1 VTKEVTAR
9 SARSTARTRR
19 SSRPIRQAESPE
31 DATPASEA
39 PIQGAGEMASRP
51 RPLPLRTPRVA
62 EAVAAHLRLRIL
74 EGELADGAELPPEAV
89 LLQQFPASRPSLREA
104 FRILETEGLLT
115 VRRGKVGGFIVRS
128 PTPDTAA
135 YHMGLLLHSR
145 AIPMPDLAEA
155 RNLLEPWCA
164 EQAALRPDRAEVGA
178 RLRKVNDMAAECVE
192 DGPAFTEAAGRFHE
206 ALVDAAGNQTLRMFA
221 GMMEAIWSVQER
233 GWARKAADDSSYPNI
248 ALRQSVLK
256 AHESIAAAIESGDA
270 EAAGRLTRS
279 HLAASQLYVASDDAG
294 PVRMLDEYGMPRMAL
309 GANGSSTSSD

>member
-1 VTKEVTAR
+1 
-9 SARSTARTRR
+9 
-19 SSRPIRQAESPE
+19 
-31 DATPASEA
+31 
-39 PIQGAGEMASRP
+39 MASRP

-89 LLQQFPASRPSLREA
+89 LLQQYPASRPSLREA

-145 AIPMPDLAEA
+145 AIPMPDLAAA

-164 EQAALRPDRAEVGA
+164 EQAALRPDRAGVAA
-178 RLRKVNDMAAECVE
+178 RLRKVNEAAAERVE
-192 DGPAFTEAAGRFHE
+192 DGPAFTEAAGSFHE
-206 ALVDAAGNQTLRMFA
+206 ALVDAAGNQTLRIFA

-233 GWARKAADDSSYPNI
+233 GWARKAADESSYPNI
-248 ALRQSVLK
+248 TLRRSVLK
-256 AHESIAAAIESGDA
+256 AHDAITDAIEAGDA
-270 EAAGRLTRS
+270 ELAGKLTRS
-279 HLAASQLYVASDDAG
+279 HLAASQLYVASEDAG
-294 PVRMLDEYGMPRMAL
+294 PVRMLDEYGMPRMGL
-309 GANGSSTSSD
+309 GANGGPPSD